1 MYVFDI
7 RRFEIAVE
15 WAWYWI
21 IFVHLI
27 LVSFGRNCFFE
38 PQKFGSITVFTD
50 YKEITRVIKLWS
62 KISWFCFLASVLTG
76 VRGIPKIFF
85 HLRAVLQFVN
95 LFIFLHIKC
104 AVFETFWEI
113 LKMYKVV
120 SKPFLSVN
128 FQFFRN
134 VKKRNNCPYFCI

>member
-7 RRFEIAVE
+7 WRFEIAIE

-21 IFVHLI
+21 IFVHLN
-27 LVSFGRNCFFE
+27 LVSLKE
-38 PQKFGSITVFTD
+38 TVFSGLRSSDLSQFFTE
-50 YKEITRVIKLWS
+50 YKVITRVIKLWS

-76 VRGIPKIFF
+76 VREIPKIFF

-104 AVFETFWEI
+104 AVFETLWEI